1 MTAPVTPA
9 TTEVLKSTAATETEA
24 TTCGGDSVCLSRM
37 LAWERVVCKTGTAW
51 GLLANAPL
59 WALFIWWVV
68 RHSVY
73 AGITLLVITYG
84 EREGMV
90 AFSVLFL
97 FAHTYKVVR
106 YMQAENAK
114 QEAIEMEQ
122 QKAKAEA
129 KCVEP

>member
-9 TTEVLKSTAATETEA
+9 TAEALKSAAATETEA
-24 TTCGGDSVCLSRM
+24 STSEGSVCLPRV
-37 LAWERVVCKTGTAW
+37 LAWERAVCKTGTAW

-73 AGITLLVITYG
+73 AGITLLVIMYG
-84 EREGMV
+84 ERQGMV
-90 AFSVLFL
+90 AFSVVFL
-97 FAHTYKVVR
+97 VAHTYKIVR
-106 YMQAENAK
+106 YTQAQAK

-122 QKAKAEA
+122 QKAKSEA

>member
-9 TTEVLKSTAATETEA
+9 TAEALKSAAATETEA
-24 TTCGGDSVCLSRM
+24 STSEGSVCLPRV
-37 LAWERVVCKTGTAW
+37 LAWERAVCKTGTAW
-51 GLLANAPL
+51 GLLASAPL

-73 AGITLLVITYG
+73 AGITLLVIMYG
-84 EREGMV
+84 ERQGMV
-90 AFSVLFL
+90 AFSVVFL
-97 FAHTYKVVR
+97 VAHTYKIVR
-106 YMQAENAK
+106 YTQAQAK

-122 QKAKAEA
+122 QKAKSEA